1 LTKKRLE
8 NYRINAKEL
17 KRFTEEYRMYR
28 DLGIA
33 VGSFHSLISK
43 ETEEDLEQEKT
54 NLCKKVSRILKEK
67 RAIEKEIENVKNA
80 SEALLLRYRYIDGY
94 GWEEISEFMN
104 YSPRNLHYMHKKA
117 LSAVTAS

>member
-1 LTKKRLE
+1 MTKKRLE
-8 NYRINAKEL
+8 DYRINAKEL

-54 NLCKKVSRILKEK
+54 MLCKKVSKLLKEK

-117 LSAVTAS
+117 LTAVVN

>member
-1 LTKKRLE
+1 MTKKRLDD
-8 NYRINAKEL
+8 YRINAKEL

-33 VGSFHSLISK
+33 VGTFSSFVAQK
-43 ETEEDLEQEKT
+43 TTEELEQEKT
-54 NLCKKVSRILKEK
+54 RLCKKVSRILKEK
-67 RAIEKEIENVKNA
+67 RAIEKEIDNVKNA

-117 LSAVTAS
+117 LQAVAN